1 MTSITRFCLIILL
14 LLGFIQNA
22 WSQLY
27 LSRYVKNYPL
37 SNYNSNF
44 FSAYIRLSNNHF
56 LITGRATNET
66 SFLRLFKDDTV
77 QTVQINTKIGF
88 LGINYNSPS
97 LVRKANLLELNGLV
111 YLNDMSGLYQ
121 IEPNL
126 GFVNL
131 LNQQNTGELI
141 YNIKD
146 MAKAGNNLF
155 LATWQ
160 GLYKFDGNQ
169 FSNLSTLYGLNLDTL
184 KSIHRISE
192 TELAI
197 SSKSGLYLFDVINNS
212 RQLLVSYQTESPFN
226 NFFDIYR
233 ISDGTYRVISQTTR
247 KLYILSSQSIDEVS
261 IFIEG
266 VKEDTIQNMI
276 NIGRFQQIG
285 DEIYFGNASNLAY
298 GDYNLVKLKPNGEFT
313 FHSLD
318 GLVPFER
325 SKNSN
330 GEYSKYENPRSA
342 FYLAQVLNHSFQIL
356 NEDSLGIWIWYNNG
370 DFTKSNYCVFHKDYL
385 HYLFNNN
392 NPFSFFDGF
401 LDVNQV
407 KTYSNYH
414 FRHHYSSNR
423 YFYSQ
428 FNVNFDYFSFGL
440 QNGLNNRQQFSNSS
454 NLIIAGFDEDN
465 NIRKMGKFDFFNL
478 DDVNPG
484 PIIPNLSVSEKEK
497 LLDKY
502 RRVWKIN
509 RSDIEKFRTDF
520 DNQTINQP
528 GYYINESILSWP
540 GNPEIGGTQNMA
552 PYVDV
557 NGDGFYNPFDGDY
570 PEITGEQML
579 YFVYNDEPF
588 TLTEES
594 KPMQLEIHCM
604 MYAYACDT
612 IQNPIDNTIINQTIF
627 TKYRVV
633 NKSENTYSNVYW
645 GSNIYA
651 QNNSSRNDNRVGS
664 RPDKNLAFT
673 WDLNNYDDNHP
684 IYNLIVLNGPEVNQN
699 DSIDNNNNGVIDEEG
714 ENCLLTG
721 NMAYAPGSGN
731 EFYGYPYSGEEYY
744 RYLTSRWK
752 NGAPL
757 MRGSNGIIGNEEAKF
772 IFDGAPFCSNE
783 WNDCNLAFF
792 AFYNRKAMISSS
804 GPFNLLPNQE
814 IQIEF
819 AEYMYYNPTVSHSP
833 TTTWV
838 ENLAHVDQIRASF
851 YANSFSG
858 CDQPIGI
865 HQIVSENLQLTCFPN
880 PANSSLTFKING
892 TIQKDYA
899 LQIFDMYGRCITT
912 KQYPKNQI
920 QDEFDLNQYTN
931 GVYFIKISNN
941 DFSTTE
947 RFVVSK

>member
-1 MTSITRFCLIILL
+1 MKLKFVFLSLL
-14 LLGFIQNA
+14 FLVNGLSA
-22 WSQLY
+22 QLY
-27 LSRYVKNYPL
+27 LSRYVKNYPV

-44 FSAYIRLSNNHF
+44 VSAYIRLSNNHF

-66 SFLRLFKDDTV
+66 SFLRLLKDDSV

-88 LGINYNSPS
+88 LGINYDSPS

-141 YNIKD
+141 YNVKD

-169 FSNLSTLYGLNLDTL
+169 FSNLSTLYGLNFDTL
-184 KSIHRISE
+184 KSIHKINE

-197 SSKSGLYLFDVINNS
+197 SSKSGLYLFDVTNNS

-226 NFFDIYR
+226 NFFNIYR
-233 ISDGTYRVISQTTR
+233 ISDGTFRVISQT
-247 KLYILSSQSIDEVS
+247 KKDLYKIDSNSITE
-261 IFIEG
+261 FPFY
-266 VKEDTIQNMI
+266 VKDIQVDTIQSNV
-276 NIGRFQQIG
+276 NIDNFVQIG
-285 DEIYFGNASNLAY
+285 DDVYFENATNYGFGDPNIY
-298 GDYNLVKLKPNGEFT
+298 KLMPNGEFK
-313 FHSLD
+313 FHFLD
-318 GLVPFER
+318 GIIPVR
-325 SKNSN
+325 YRNNSGN
-330 GEYSKYENPRSA
+330 YNDYENPA
-342 FYLAQVLNHSFQIL
+342 YYYLHYQALIKSFEQLNS
-356 NEDSLGIWIWYNNG
+356 DSLGIFIRTRSEN
-370 DFTKSNYCVFHKDYL
+370 FPKSSFCAFHKDYL
-385 HYLFNNN
+385 HYLFNDNN
-392 NPFSFFDGF
+392 NDYTFVDGY
-401 LDVNQV
+401 LDINNL
-407 KTYSNYH
+407 KTFSNYH
-414 FRHHYSSNR
+414 FKHNFNSNK
-423 YFYSQ
+423 YFYSYREPFGVI
-428 FNVNFDYFSFGL
+428 FNSFGL
-440 QNGLNNRQQFSNSS
+440 QNGLNKKRQFSNSS
-454 NLIIAGFDEDN
+454 NLIIAGLDEDN
-465 NIRKMGKFDFFNL
+465 NIRKMGKFDFFDV
-478 DDVNPG
+478 DDSNPG
-484 PIIPNLSVSEKEK
+484 PIIPNLSIIEKEK

-520 DNQTINQP
+520 ENQIINQP

-557 NGDGFYNPFDGDY
+557 NGDGFYNPYDGDY
-570 PEITGEQML
+570 PEITGDQML

-588 TLTEES
+588 ILTEEL
-594 KPMQLEIHCM
+594 KPMQLEVHCI
-604 MYAYACDT
+604 MYAFACDS
-612 IQNPIDNTIINQTIF
+612 IQNPINKTTTNQTIF

-633 NKSENTYSNVYW
+633 NKSENTYSNLYW

-651 QNNSSRNDNRVGS
+651 QNNGGRNDNQIGS

-673 WDLNNYDDNHP
+673 WTNDIDVNDNFP
-684 IYNLIVLNGPEVNQN
+684 IYNLIVLDGPEAIQN
-699 DSIDNNNNGVIDEEG
+699 DSIDNNNNGVIDEED

-721 NMAYAPGSGN
+721 NIVYSPGSGN

-744 RYLTSRWK
+744 RYLTSRWR

-757 MRGSNGIIGNEEAKF
+757 MRGNNGIFGNEEAKF

-783 WNDCNLAFF
+783 WNDCNLTYFGL
-792 AFYNRKAMISSS
+792 YNRKAMISSS

-838 ENLAHVDQIRASF
+838 ENLAHVDFIKEAF
-851 YANSFSG
+851 YQNSLSG
-858 CDQPIGI
+858 CNQSLGYHSIPIN
-865 HQIVSENLQLTCFPN
+865 NLELTCYPN
-880 PANSSLTFKING
+880 PAGATLSFALSRPLK
-892 TIQKDYA
+892 KDFI
-899 LQIFDMYGRCITT
+899 LQVFDIYGRSILNKT
-912 KQYPKNQI
+912 YSNQI
-920 QDEFDLNQYTN
+920 HFDEINVNHLPN
-931 GVYFIKISNN
+931 GIYIIKISNHEV
-941 DFSTTE
+941 STAQ
-947 RFVVSK
+947 RFVVNH